1 MADNAEDVKEMI
13 LDTNPILF
21 AVTIIVSVLHSIFE
35 MLAIKNG
42 INYFNV
48 LVEIFF

>member
-13 LDTNPILF
+13 LDTNPWLF
-21 AVTIIVSVLHSIFE
+21 GVTMIVSVLHSIFE

-42 INYFNV
+42 FI
-48 LVEIFF
+48 